1 MILDQIVNP
10 IVATIFSFFINAK
23 SSGLGRCLGA
33 MQSIVDSVAGA
44 FCAPLAC
51 GIFETNVEP
60 RIAFLNVGIG
70 HSYKGNI
77 WAV

>member
-1 MILDQIVNP
+1 V
-10 IVATIFSFFINAK
+10 IFK
-23 SSGLGRCLGA
+23 
-33 MQSIVDSVAGA
+33 
-44 FCAPLAC
+44 
-51 GIFETNVEP
+51 TNVEP

>member
-1 MILDQIVNP
+1 MILDQILNP
-10 IVATIFSFFINAK
+10 IVATICSLFINAN

-33 MQSIVDSVAGA
+33 MQRIVDSVAGA
-44 FCAPLAC
+44 FRAPLAG
-51 GIFETNVEP
+51 GIFKTNVEP